1 MCARCAARAD
11 VRTPFGIVCR
21 RHTREPVAGAF
32 LQQCRLGCSL
42 SSLMM
47 LPCLRASRATSKMLP
62 QRGCYA
68 LTQTQFGIVGC
79 CGGDIY
85 RITAVALWPPR
96 CDASESVVAV
106 VVTSTASLREA
117 LAAWLSIC
125 MVHRLLHAVVYDFQT
140 QFGSL
145 ATGTRE

>member
-1 MCARCAARAD
+1 MCARCAARAA

-21 RHTREPVAGAF
+21 RHTRVPVAGAF
-32 LQQCRLGCSL
+32 LQQCRLDCSL

-47 LPCLRASRATSKMLP
+47 LPCLRASRATS
-62 QRGCYA
+62 RCCHSGVVT
-68 LTQTQFGIVGC
+68 LTQTQFGMGGC

-85 RITAVALWPPR
+85 SITAVALWPPR